1 MSKVSKEKIVSFIL
15 AEITNLG
22 GRVAD
27 DQVDS
32 LRLFDGTPS
41 ADLDSLDYVELVMAL
56 EDEFNVEL
64 SDNELEEK
72 RSVMTVAVLA
82 ELVFQK
88 L

>member
-15 AEITNLG
+15 QEISDLG
-22 GRVAD
+22 GLVAD

-32 LRLFDGTPS
+32 LLLFDGTPS

-56 EDEFNVEL
+56 EDEFNVEIN
-64 SDNELEEK
+64 DDELEEK

>member
-15 AEITNLG
+15 QEISNLG
-22 GRVAD
+22 SQVAN

-32 LRLFDGTPS
+32 LLLFDGTPS
-41 ADLDSLDYVELVMAL
+41 ANLDSLAYVELVMVL

-64 SDNELEEK
+64 SDDELEEK

>member
-1 MSKVSKEKIVSFIL
+1 MSKVSKEKIISFIL

-22 GRVAD
+22 GLVAD